1 MGQEHTPNSLF
12 LYDFASRQEL
22 KPDAELKA
30 AVKPDVAGRD
40 GCFVQIEID
49 LEFIMIKRDPSRPV
63 GGGSDGHSGD

>member
-30 AVKPDVAGRD
+30 AIKPDVAERD
-40 GCFVQIEID
+40 FRLIKINHDFET
-49 LEFIMIKRDPSRPV
+49 IMIGRDPSRPV
-63 GGGSDGHSGD
+63 GGGSFGEII